1 MPLRRRPQ
9 SVRGIVR
16 DNLELIER
24 NRLYGIAQWATLEQL
39 GLKEVT
45 LPAFR
50 DALYRARQG
59 RRGLKAPMTGAQ
71 SVPGHEPSGANN
83 VPEQGIIAPSREEPP
98 SPPRPLRDGGSSVS
112 TTSNRFIAAAAL
124 KTHRDFL
131 DLVRSTK
138 DEDIF

>member
-1 MPLRRRPQ
+1 MPPRRRPQ

-16 DNLELIER
+16 DHLELIER
-24 NRLYGIAQWATLEQL
+24 NRQIGIAQWATLEQL
-39 GLKEVT
+39 GLKDVT

-50 DALYRARQG
+50 DALYRARQS
-59 RRGLKAPMTGAQ
+59 RRTQKVAAPGTQ
-71 SVPGHEPSGANN
+71 SGTALQPPVAAAVDQAGN
-83 VPEQGIIAPSREEPP
+83 IAPIREKSP
-98 SPPRPLRDGGSSVS
+98 SLPRPLRDGGSS
-112 TTSNRFIAAAAL
+112 TSATPMRSILAATV